1 MTAMLINGQLKVTLS
16 ETETVKYNIDRV
28 FFDKDGKQSQL
39 ALLFLL
45 KTAAVKTAFKPNA
58 SRFLIELYPVFEGGC
73 EVYFIPEPN
82 CDVDSG
88 NNNKNAVFDFY
99 SSEGLLQAI
108 EFLYR
113 DGNCRQLPSTVYEY
127 PKFYRLSVEGLSE
140 RLYMMVSLEFADRL
154 PKHKNEYSGSEHRR
168 IIAEDDA
175 ILRIGSALAKH

>member
-1 MTAMLINGQLKVTLS
+1 MTATLVNGQLKVTLS

-28 FFDKDGKQSQL
+28 FFDKDGKQAQL
-39 ALLFLL
+39 ALLLLL
-45 KTAAVKTAFKPNA
+45 KMAAVKTAFKPNV

-82 CDVDSG
+82 CDIDSG

-99 SSEGLLQAI
+99 SSEGLLQVI

-113 DGNCRQLPSTVYEY
+113 DENCRRLPSTVYEY
-127 PKFYRLSVEGLSE
+127 PKFYRMSVEGLSE
-140 RLYMMVSLEFADRL
+140 KTYLTVLLEFADRL

-168 IIAEDDA
+168 IIAKDNA
-175 ILRIGSALAKH
+175 IFRIGAALARH